1 MESDNNVRVTEP
13 DADLINLFP
22 GESLEEH
29 EDHIEEYEDHIE
41 EYDEIEVD
49 LDDQIM
55 SSPELEE
62 RTIPIRL
69 DFRWYLESGYG

>member
-22 GESLEEH
+22 GESLEE
-29 EDHIEEYEDHIE
+29 
-41 EYDEIEVD
+41 YDEIAVD
-49 LDDQIM
+49 QDDQNM